1 MSQYLRWWNLR
12 NAYRSLFE
20 RNERKRDQIRLV
32 LDDLKDFCRAESTSI
47 VVAKDGHID
56 THATA
61 VCEGRREVYLR
72 IVATLNLS
80 DSDLQRMKELENE

>member
-12 NAYRSLFE
+12 EAYRSVFRRGE
-20 RNERKRDQIRLV
+20 RYPRMTKAV
-32 LDDLKDFCRAESTSI
+32 LDDLKEFCRADSTSI

-72 IVATLNLS
+72 IIATLNLS
-80 DSDLQRMKELENE
+80 DEDLQRMKELENE